1 VGDVLCGEMRAANYK
16 LQFTNYNSKA
26 ARKLLCS
33 LLIVICNFGVSRAA
47 TPRISATG
55 FIEYWPGTLPI
66 ILSAPHGGTLAP
78 KELPDR
84 QYGKIMRDEKT
95 IELAT
100 AIRDALQKEYGAAP
114 ALIICRVTRHKLD
127 CNREIVEAAQGDAL
141 AEKGWKEY
149 HAFIE
154 EAERDLMKRRPHG
167 LYLDIHGHAHAKQRV
182 ELGYAVT
189 SKDLLLPD
197 ADLDKLAVKSSIRGL
212 QAFTK
217 TPLSQ
222 LLRGPS
228 SLGALLG
235 AQGIACVPAP
245 DAVLEK
251 DDSYFD
257 GGYDIRQHGS
267 MNGGKIDAIQLEHPK
282 SLRDTKEHRATM
294 ANALTEALGKFWQ
307 THYGAALKAK

>member
-1 VGDVLCGEMRAANYK
+1 MRAAIYK
-16 LQFTNYNSKA
+16 SQNTNYNSKA
-26 ARKLLCS
+26 AQKLLCS
-33 LLIVICNFGVSRAA
+33 LFFVVCSFVVSRAA
-47 TPRISATG
+47 SPRVSPTG

-66 ILSAPHGGTLAP
+66 ILSAPHGGSLAP

-100 AIRDALQKEYGAAP
+100 AMRDELQKKYGAAP

-149 HAFIE
+149 HAFID
-154 EAERDLMKRRPHG
+154 EAERDLLKRHPHG

-182 ELGYAVT
+182 ELGYAIT

-197 ADLDKLAVKSSIRGL
+197 ADLDKLAAKSSIRGL
-212 QAFTK
+212 QAVTK

-222 LLRGPS
+222 LLRGPA

-235 AQGIACVPAP
+235 ASGISCVPAP
-245 DAVLEK
+245 EAVLEK

-294 ANALTEALGKFWQ
+294 ATALTEALGKFWEAN
-307 THYGAALKAK
+307 YGTALKAN